1 MKEVD
6 NLDKLDDPVEQEPAV
21 PIRFTPEN
29 NIVVTDVS
37 TGDQLVFELK
47 RIHKVL
53 LSIEKTLDKLAKK
66 K

>member
-1 MKEVD
+1 MPS
-6 NLDKLDDPVEQEPAV
+6 LDDLGDPEEIEPRT

-29 NIVVTDVS
+29 NIVVANVE
-37 TGDQLVFELK
+37 TGDQIVFELK